1 MTRATCLAACLALG
15 GCSGLTEE
23 GGVAGLEIEVPRP
36 AEVEVGQTITLVARA
51 LDGSGN
57 PVDAPV
63 TWLTPDTTVI
73 VASTGEVTGRTGGTT
88 GRVQAQ
94 AGSLASDF
102 ITLTVLA
109 RPDTLVLSP
118 DSVLTVAPDVQL
130 SAPMIANLRSFAP
143 PEPLS
148 GRTIVY
154 TVTSPVFA
162 DPALRTVELVGGT
175 LTRAATTGADGAPVE
190 PVTLARVA
198 GQPSPAVAE
207 VTVSA
212 VTATGVS
219 VPGSGQRFR
228 VQFQ

>member
-1 MTRATCLAACLALG
+1 MRRGACLAACFALG

-23 GGVAGLEIEVPRP
+23 GGVAGLEVAIPRP

-51 LDGSGN
+51 LDAAGN
-57 PVDAPV
+57 PVDVPV
-63 TWLTPDTTVI
+63 TWLTPDTTLV
-73 VASTGEVTGRTGGTT
+73 VGQNGDVTGRTGGST

-94 AGSLASDF
+94 AGTLASDLVTF
-102 ITLTVLA
+102 TILP
-109 RPDTLVLSP
+109 RPDTLVLSA

-130 SAPMIANLRSFAP
+130 SGPMVATLRSFAP
-143 PEPLS
+143 PEPLA

-154 TVTSPVFA
+154 TVTSPGFT
-162 DPALRTVELVGGT
+162 DPADRTVELVGGVLT
-175 LTRAATTGADGAPVE
+175 LGAETGSDGAPAT
-190 PVTLARVA
+190 PVTLARIA
-198 GQPSPAVAE
+198 GRPAPAAAI

-212 VTATGVS
+212 VTATGLP